1 MNFWAWSF
9 DISNSWNPNFKFQ
22 VAVKILNFFLK
33 NRSPRPVYSNSDRT
47 SNCSSRLYFSHD
59 IVGNIVGVKFD
70 IDIDIVNIE
79 IVADFVVVVAEVI
92 VLLNI
97 VD

>member
-22 VAVKILNFFLK
+22 VAVKILNFFFK

-47 SNCSSRLYFSHD
+47 SNCSSTKLQTAHSNF
-59 IVGNIVGVKFD
+59 IL
-70 IDIDIVNIE
+70 
-79 IVADFVVVVAEVI
+79 DFF
-92 VLLNI
+92 LFKP
-97 VD
+97 